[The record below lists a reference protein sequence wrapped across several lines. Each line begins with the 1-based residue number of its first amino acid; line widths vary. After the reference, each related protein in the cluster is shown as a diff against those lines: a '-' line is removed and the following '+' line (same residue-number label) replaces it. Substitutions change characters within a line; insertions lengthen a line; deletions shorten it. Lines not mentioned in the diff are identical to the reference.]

1 MFKQLNAEEIILKM
15 HKNKSVQLATGN
27 EVKKALAHYLLK
39 ILSKYVN
46 SNSFIIVYQYLIYL
60 IA

>member
-1 MFKQLNAEEIILKM
+1 M

-27 EVKKALAHYLLK
+27 EVKNALAHYLLK